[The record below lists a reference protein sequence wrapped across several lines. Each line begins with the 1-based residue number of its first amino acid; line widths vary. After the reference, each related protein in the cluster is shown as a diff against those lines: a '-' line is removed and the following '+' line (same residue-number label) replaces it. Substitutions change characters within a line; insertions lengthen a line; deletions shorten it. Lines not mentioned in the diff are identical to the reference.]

1 MNTIFKN
8 ILAFVLGT
16 FAAMMLNGLL
26 VQLGGRIIP
35 PPEGTNLSTPEGI
48 KAAMPLLQPKHFLFP
63 FLAHALGTLVGA
75 LVAVLVAASYK
86 LPLVLGIAGFHMVG
100 GVMMVFMVP
109 APLWFD
115 MLDLGLAYLPMGWLG
130 WRMANGG
137 KEKNRIFVSCSN
149 S

>member
-1 MNTIFKN
+1 MNPILKN
-8 ILAFVLGT
+8 SLAFVLGA

-48 KAAMPLLQPKHFLFP
+48 KAAMHLLQPKHFLFP
-63 FLAHALGTLVGA
+63 FLAHALGSLVGA
-75 LVAVLVAASYK
+75 LVVVLVAASYK
-86 LPLVLGIAGFHMVG
+86 LPLALGIAGFHMIG

-115 MLDLGLAYLPMGWLG
+115 MLDLGLAYLPMGWLA
-130 WRMANGG
+130 WRIAGG
-137 KEKNRIFVSCSN
+137 KKTIT
-149 S
+149 